1 MSISYTRLYVTSWYK
16 AWFIPMRLT
25 YSRKN
30 KLTSLM
36 RLLFYRIKIFNL
48 MRSHQISQIS
58 HFQIEYEYSV
68 LHLKEKISRHAFFS
82 YLFLYT
88 LYIKAGEF
96 LYLLR
101 NPSSFEYDL
110 TIFPRLL
117 EYI

>member
-1 MSISYTRLYVTSWYK
+1 
-16 AWFIPMRLT
+16 
-25 YSRKN
+25 
-30 KLTSLM
+30 M

-48 MRSHQISQIS
+48 MRSHQISQIP

-68 LHLKEKISRHAFFS
+68 FHLKEKISRHAFFS

-101 NPSSFEYDL
+101 NPSSFKYDL